1 MSKKEIDYNNVME
14 RIWESVIDTIKEVGD
29 ESLNLD
35 IEILDEL
42 GKITEIEREIT
53 HKLIHEDFGNEDN
66 MDIKKDYKEMLENIY
81 ESFKTFQEK
90 YEL

>member
-35 IEILDEL
+35 VEILDEL
-42 GKITEIEREIT
+42 GKITEIGREIT

-81 ESFKTFQEK
+81 ESFKSFEQK
-90 YEL
+90 YKI